1 MRSNFWVKLKIHT
14 FIYKDKTISKEMREH
29 IDKFKDFLL
38 NESVDRTFKN
48 KILSSLKDK
57 LEAYGKLPKEI
68 KDLVNF
74 NQIPMD
80 VYQKIS
86 DYCDVEK
93 VLSKDTYIDSSR
105 QKLKSIGKKIDD
117 HFLGTLGFIELIGI
131 DKFDRYNTIDLYNR
145 MLDEIRS
152 LPNIKNSDDVIRDY
166 NTFREIMGRKD
177 SASKDLG
184 IVLTSRFQDEYE
196 HYNRLVNKDF

>member
-1 MRSNFWVKLKIHT
+1 MIMEKIKLDVEESQST
-14 FIYKDKTISKEMREH
+14 
-29 IDKFKDFLL
+29 FKDFLL
-38 NESVDRTFKN
+38 NESVDITFKN

-57 LEAYGKLPKEI
+57 LGGYGKLPKEI
-68 KDLVNF
+68 KDLMNF

-86 DYCDVEK
+86 DYYDVEK
-93 VLSKDTYIDSSR
+93 VLPKDTYIDSSR
-105 QKLKSIGKKIDD
+105 QRLKSIGNKIDN

-131 DKFDRYNTIDLYNR
+131 DKFDRYNTIGLYNK

-152 LPNIKNSDDVIRDY
+152 LPDIKNSDDVIRDY
-166 NTFREIMGRKD
+166 NTFREIMGKKD
-177 SASKDLG
+177 SPSKDLG
-184 IVLTSRFQDEYE
+184 IVLTSRFQDEYK